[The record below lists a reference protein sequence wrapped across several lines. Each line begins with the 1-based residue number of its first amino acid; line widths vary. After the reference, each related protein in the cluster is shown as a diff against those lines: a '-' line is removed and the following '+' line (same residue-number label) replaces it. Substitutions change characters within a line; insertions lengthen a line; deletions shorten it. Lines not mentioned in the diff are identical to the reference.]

1 MTRGIHPL
9 LDLLVGEPCVICSRY
24 VEPPKFYVQCG
35 VSVVFQSQTWNI
47 WAVLLSVIYLG
58 WGFHQKLTMTFGFCL
73 CGFPSLTTRSSP
85 KVGRE
90 ASPLSRHWFSKAAK
104 RDRFERDSLKSCQKE
119 TDSHQ
124 TSLQSHHQ
132 AWLGH
137 MSASFQTQHST
148 CLSLKYLTTC
158 WQRHIWRNWEWV
170 DGGAACLF
178 QGKE

>member
-73 CGFPSLTTRSSP
+73 CGFPNLTTRSSP

-104 RDRFERDSLKSCQKE
+104 GDRFERDRFKSCQKRRIRTKLLCSPFIKHG
-119 TDSHQ
+119 TD
-124 TSLQSHHQ
+124 
-132 AWLGH
+132 
-137 MSASFQTQHST
+137 T
-148 CLSLKYLTTC
+148 CLLVFRLN
-158 WQRHIWRNWEWV
+158 I
-170 DGGAACLF
+170 
-178 QGKE
+178 